1 MDVFCEYIVTK
12 KKGVKESLL
21 IAGIALLAAFL
32 VSVCGLFFFT
42 QYGNIAFLLTVGI
55 VLGSYYLIKMFNIEY
70 EYMLTN
76 GEIDVDRIRNRAKRD
91 RLITVKVK
99 DFQILA
105 PTGKAEFSF
114 QENANFT
121 RVIDASS
128 TPDSDRAYFAVFSKD
143 GQTIKLIFEPSDRML
158 ENIRLYIPSKVK

>member
-12 KKGVKESLL
+12 KKGIKEALL
-21 IAGIALLAAFL
+21 IAGIAVVTALL

-42 QYGNIAFLLTVGI
+42 PYGNIAFLLTIGLI
-55 VLGSYYLIKMFNIEY
+55 LGSYYLIKQFNVEY

-76 GEIDVDRIRNRAKRD
+76 GEIDVDCIKNRSKRK

-105 PTGKAEFSF
+105 PTGRGEFSAE
-114 QENANFT
+114 ENANFT

-128 TPDSDRAYFAVFSKD
+128 SPDSDRAYFAVFSKD

-158 ENIRLYIPSKVK
+158 ENIRAYIPSKVK

>member
-1 MDVFCEYIVTK
+1 MDVFCEYIVAR
-12 KKGVKESLL
+12 KKGVKEALL
-21 IAGIALLAAFL
+21 IVGIAIATALL

-42 QYGNIAFLLTVGI
+42 PYGNIAFLLTMGLI
-55 VLGSYYLIKMFNIEY
+55 LGSYYLIKQFNVEY

-76 GEIDVDRIRNRAKRD
+76 GEIDVDCIRNRSKRT

-105 PTGKAEFSF
+105 PTGRAEFSVE
-114 QENANFT
+114 ENGGFT

-128 TPDSDRAYFAVFSKD
+128 ASDSDKAYFAVFSKD

-158 ENIRLYIPSKVK
+158 ESIRAYIPGKVK